1 MTGGSGFIGSHTC
14 LGLLENGFQIYIID
28 SFINSSKE
36 SLNKILEI
44 LKNQGIDAEGNIKLF
59 NIDLKNER
67 RVEAVFQEAYSN
79 NKQIEAVIHFAGL
92 KSVSESISEPLKYWE
107 NNVNGTINLLK
118 IMEKFNCKTLV
129 FSSSATV
136 YKAKSDKLL
145 KEDDICLPVNPY
157 GYTKLTIERILCDL
171 YNSDSS
177 NWRIVSLRYFW

>member
-92 KSVSESISEPLKYWE
+92 KSVANFDHTL
-107 NNVNGTINLLK
+107 NVMFL
-118 IMEKFNCKTLV
+118 
-129 FSSSATV
+129 
-136 YKAKSDKLL
+136 
-145 KEDDICLPVNPY
+145 
-157 GYTKLTIERILCDL
+157 
-171 YNSDSS
+171 
-177 NWRIVSLRYFW
+177 